1 MIHLHYDVKNQ
12 YGYNVVIM
20 KIGSGYIRSRIMNY
34 PVKHTVSLGALLFML
49 WLGLSGQLS
58 ILMLSFGLA
67 STLIVIYISHR
78 MDTFDREEYPAHL
91 TILLLRFWLFL
102 AREVIIANIDV
113 LKRIFKPGKNISP
126 QLFEL
131 PLAQKTVLSRV
142 IYANAITMTPGT
154 VSVNLNK
161 ETITVHSLSMEAA
174 TDLLSG
180 RMANAIP
187 EDYEDN

>member
-1 MIHLHYDVKNQ
+1 
-12 YGYNVVIM
+12 M
-20 KIGSGYIRSRIMNY
+20 KFGSGHIRSRIMNY

-58 ILMLSFGLA
+58 ILMLSLGLA
-67 STLIVIYISHR
+67 STLIVVYISHR
-78 MDTFDREEYPAHL
+78 MDTFDHEEYPAHL

-131 PLAQKTVLSRV
+131 PHTHKTVLSRV

-174 TDLLSG
+174 TDLRSG
-180 RMANAIP
+180 RLADAVP
-187 EDYEDN
+187 EDYEND